1 MRCPALT
8 LFLAFTLS
16 LSGLSIAVAQE
27 VVQQDSSRVVAPPP
41 DTTTVPDST
50 AADSLS
56 AAERARISF
65 EERLQRARE
74 QAPKREIKP
83 RLSVYDTLIGYFAP
97 GRLNQRDQQ
106 RRSYYMTAGD
116 YFKFNPSYRVTR
128 WQLTP
133 NRTTVQP
140 YGLSG
145 DRLSYVNHGLA
156 LHPFEHSVEPDGLI
170 DIEDL
175 PTSTDGA
182 IFLMPG
188 PSGMLFGGE
197 QAISTLVT
205 QPRTRES
212 KKVQSGFLLDKG
224 NYAFSHARGY
234 YSNKFSDG
242 RELDLGI
249 GYRVADGAFIVGS
262 QKNSEDAYFYDGN
275 LYLPFGTK
283 VGLNIDG
290 HLYSREGPLF
300 VRPNG
305 GGDRVN
311 RDRFDRNLRATF
323 SIQNDSQTVRTDL
336 GYRHLRQGS
345 YLTSA
350 YQARFNYTGHGV
362 DLSRQWYSMGSI
374 RQVSLAADMLE
385 YDNAYQKYERYAGDF
400 SVLIA
405 RPHQAVKW
413 ALRAGTKYV
422 EEFRAAPYGSL
433 TLLTESE
440 RGMLQL
446 AVGYAERVP
455 TQHELYLPFQTSSLY
470 GLATSAYA
478 DSCNADLKKERQVTA
493 SARLEFGS
501 VRQPLALEIVGGR
514 IQNAIEWNRELI
526 SITTNSAWL
535 FSPVNTDISF
545 ATATLT
551 KALQLGELIHL
562 IGGGS
567 YHWIEYRRWED
578 RPYQPDYNAFG
589 GAELHLYWQSK
600 RIHFW
605 AYGEVEYVGEYEGYD
620 GDILGE
626 EPVFNGKLSF
636 QMGNF
641 RFRLVYQNVLNT
653 FYRNREAF
661 EIPGQVFT
669 WGFDW
674 NFSD

>member
-1 MRCPALT
+1 MRCPVLI
-8 LFLAFTLS
+8 LVLAANLA
-16 LSGLSIAVAQE
+16 LSGLSTTRAQE
-27 VVQQDSSRVVAPPP
+27 IVQQDTLRVAAPLADSTSLQ
-41 DTTTVPDST
+41 DTTAT
-50 AADSLS
+50 DSLS
-56 AAERARISF
+56 AAEKARRSF

-74 QAPKREIKP
+74 QAPKREMKP
-83 RLSVYDTLIGYFAP
+83 RLSVYDSLIIHFAP
-97 GRLNQRDQQ
+97 SRLDQRDQLG
-106 RRSYYMTAGD
+106 RSYYMTAGD
-116 YFKFNPSYRVTR
+116 YFKFNPSFRVTR

-133 NRTTVQP
+133 DRTTVQP
-140 YGLSG
+140 YGLTG
-145 DRLSYVNHGLA
+145 DRLSYVNHGFT
-156 LHPFEHSVEPDGLI
+156 LHPFEHSVEPDGLM

-182 IFLMPG
+182 VFLMPG
-188 PSGMLFGGE
+188 PSGMLFGGA

-212 KKVQSGFLLDKG
+212 KKVRSGFLLDKG

-234 YSNKFSDG
+234 YSNRFSDG

-249 GYRVADGAFIVGS
+249 DYRVADGALVVGT

-283 VGLNIDG
+283 VGLSIDG

-305 GGDRVN
+305 GGGRVN
-311 RDRFDRNLRATF
+311 RDRFDRNFRATF

-350 YQARFNYTGHGV
+350 YRARFNYTGHGV
-362 DLSRQWYSMGSI
+362 DLSRQWYSAESI
-374 RQVSLAADMLE
+374 RQISLAADVLE
-385 YDNAYQKYERYAGDF
+385 YDNAYQKYDRYSGDF
-400 SVLIA
+400 SILFA
-405 RPHQAVKW
+405 RPHQNLKW
-413 ALRAGTKYV
+413 AVRAGTKYV
-422 EEFRAAPYGSL
+422 EQFRAAPYGSL
-433 TLLTESE
+433 TLLSESE

-455 TQHELYLPFQTSSLY
+455 TQHELYLPFQSSSLY
-470 GLATSAYA
+470 GLAASAYA
-478 DSCNADLKKERQVTA
+478 DSGNADLKKERQLTA
-493 SARLEFGS
+493 SARIELGS
-501 VRQPLALEIVGGR
+501 ARQPLALELVGGR
-514 IQNAIEWNRELI
+514 IQNGIEWNRELI

-551 KALQLGELIHL
+551 KAIQVGDLLHL

-567 YHWIEYRRWED
+567 YHWIEYRRWKV
-578 RPYQPDYNAFG
+578 RPYQPDYNLFG

-605 AYGEVEYVGEYEGYD
+605 AYGEVEYTGAYEGYG
-620 GDILGE
+620 GDLLGE

-641 RFRLVYQNVLNT
+641 RFRLVYQNALNR
-653 FYRNREAF
+653 FYMNREDF
-661 EIPGQVFT
+661 GIPGQVFT

-674 NFSD
+674 NFLD